1 MGITQAQAID
11 LLAALQIATA
21 TSTTDEQDS
30 TAMSVDPTTAT
41 APATAAAATTTTA
54 VVSLLTEAGDPED
67 VTRFLALVEADR
79 VKAIEA
85 AAAAKATAAAAAAAA
100 AYNTTLSLTNRG
112 GGGGVGGGGG
122 KHSLYEAGLGEVDE
136 YGYAYDQGG
145 DEGGEIEFQP
155 PKRHKSS
162 GGGGGRKS
170 AAGGGVVLTS
180 GGVAG
185 GGGDEQGYADAQGL
199 GDGLA
204 LAPRAAWLTNAEGV
218 YKAVAR
224 HAFVSPEKY
233 RGEQVAAD
241 FFHPVL
247 DMYPQ
252 VNSEQICLNLFLNN
266 LSPSYHLPLFYPT
279 YPLLPSWPRSI

>member
-1 MGITQAQAID
+1 MGITQAQAQAQAID

-41 APATAAAATTTTA
+41 APATAAAATTTT

-85 AAAAKATAAAAAAAA
+85 TAAAKATAAAAAAAA
-100 AYNTTLSLTNRG
+100 YNTTWSLTNRG
-112 GGGGVGGGGG
+112 GEGGASGGGG
-122 KHSLYEAGLGEVDE
+122 KHSLYETGLGEVDE

-180 GGVAG
+180 GGVTG

-252 VNSEQICLNLFLNN
+252 VTSGHLSFINSYPIC
-266 LSPSYHLPLFYPT
+266 
-279 YPLLPSWPRSI
+279 